1 MDLAARDSYIQKLTS
16 KVLHQREPKKR
27 PIVPFN
33 GKKDG
38 GPPQKKKKCK
48 NKSFKDEKKQSVT
61 PPNKSGQAPAH
72 NGLLKV
78 NAAQIAEKGVPSQG
92 KKDGGPPQKKKKC
105 KNKSFKDEKKQ
116 SVTPPNKSGQAP
128 AHNGL
133 LKVNAAQIA
142 EKGVPSQGKKD
153 GGPPQKKKKCKNK
166 SFKDEKKQSVT
177 PPNKS
182 GQAPALNGH
191 LKVNAAQTAEKGG
204 VNVKATFSTFD
215 VLRKKLH
222 DMIEEAKAQAGPKE
236 ALSEAAQAKRARR
249 IMERERKKR
258 KKKEFQMKRAAEAQV
273 KSEQAEEKQKETAAA
288 PAAPTGAAKRQETAV
303 IFNTVETVEDMY
315 VDKTL
320 KKAAKKRSVK
330 GQLTP
335 LSGRNYKQ
343 LLSRV
348 EARKDKVDKLRQTDE
363 AKARE
368 LEAKMKWTNVLYKA
382 EGVKIKDDEDMLRA
396 ALANKEKKRNRRKK
410 QWEGRSS
417 ALVEKMQKR
426 QDKRR
431 RNINKKKATKVEKK
445 KHNARKKG
453 RVLAEDLKK
462 ANL

>member
-1 MDLAARDSYIQKLTS
+1 MDLAAKDSYIQKLTS

-27 PIVPFN
+27 PFVPFN
-33 GKKDG
+33 GKKVG

-48 NKSFKDEKKQSVT
+48 KKSFKDEKKQSVT

-72 NGLLKV
+72 NGLVKV
-78 NAAQIAEKGVPSQG
+78 NAAQIAEKGVPSKG

-105 KNKSFKDEKKQ
+105 KKKSFKDEKKQ
-116 SVTPPNKSGQAP
+116 NVTPPNA
-128 AHNGL
+128 
-133 LKVNAAQIA
+133 
-142 EKGVPSQGKKD
+142 
-153 GGPPQKKKKCKNK
+153 
-166 SFKDEKKQSVT
+166 
-177 PPNKS
+177 S

-222 DMIEEAKAQAGPKE
+222 DKIEEAKAQAGPKK

-258 KKKEFQMKRAAEAQV
+258 KKKEFQIKRAAEAQV
-273 KSEQAEEKQKETAAA
+273 KREQAEEKPQQPAAAA
-288 PAAPTGAAKRQETAV
+288 PAALTGAAKRQETAV
-303 IFNTVETVEDMY
+303 IFNTVETVEDKY

-382 EGVKIKDDEDMLRA
+382 EGVKIKDDEGMLRA
-396 ALANKEKKRNRRKK
+396 ALANKEKKRNSRKK
-410 QWEGRSS
+410 QWEGRSN

>member
-142 EKGVPSQGKKD
+142 EKGVPSKGKKD
-153 GGPPQKKKKCKNK
+153 DGPPQKKKKCKNK
-166 SFKDEKKQSVT
+166 SFKDEKTQSVT
-177 PPNKS
+177 PSNKS

-191 LKVNAAQTAEKGG
+191 AAQTVEKGG